1 MSTATED
8 IVEEI
13 GRVAARLAA
22 VEAVAVQ
29 IMAPLLEAV
38 EPGLAAEVIG
48 CIRVGVNLP
57 AHSHHH
63 RLAAEEYLQRLAD
76 SIEARVR
83 AKIAGR

>member
-1 MSTATED
+1 MSIVIED
-8 IVEEI
+8 IIEEI

-22 VEAVAVQ
+22 VEAVSMQ

-38 EPGLAAEVIG
+38 EPGLAAEVIA

-57 AHSHHH
+57 SHTDHH

-83 AKIAGR
+83 AKMAGR